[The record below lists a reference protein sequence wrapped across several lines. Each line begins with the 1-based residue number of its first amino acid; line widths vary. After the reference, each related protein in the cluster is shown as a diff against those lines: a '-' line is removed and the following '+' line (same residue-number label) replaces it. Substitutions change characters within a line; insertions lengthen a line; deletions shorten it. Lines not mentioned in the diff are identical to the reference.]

1 MCQIVLRNPSSAHLT
16 DVFSRLIHS
25 VINLRRLSFGASL
38 VLFFYFRFEEI
49 VKRNKVEYHAGGSTQ
64 NSVKIAQVS
73 ALCLLCGAPE
83 CVLNIQWYA
92 CNPRF
97 VSLAALG
104 VRSVAAQHVD
114 TLQF

>member
-1 MCQIVLRNPSSAHLT
+1 MYCNTSS
-16 DVFSRLIHS
+16 I
-25 VINLRRLSFGASL
+25 
-38 VLFFYFRFEEI
+38 YFRFEEI

-73 ALCLLCGAPE
+73 LLWPLYSLPE

-92 CNPRF
+92 CNLRF

-104 VRSVAAQHVD
+104 IESIAAQHVD